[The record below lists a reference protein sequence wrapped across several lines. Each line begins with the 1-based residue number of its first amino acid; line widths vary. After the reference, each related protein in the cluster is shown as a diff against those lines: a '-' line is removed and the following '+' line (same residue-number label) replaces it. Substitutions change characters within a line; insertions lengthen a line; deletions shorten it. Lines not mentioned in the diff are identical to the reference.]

1 MSKSELEMTDRSWA
15 SLLLILF
22 NQYFGGPIPELLLL
36 WVCFIYNIA
45 DFFYYCISVYYE
57 IAKHLKIHM
66 FKIDAK
72 ILEEYRKNKS
82 LNKNASGVLTST
94 IEEEGTMLKSQDL
107 AKDKSQ
113 IKSSPS
119 KSRLKKE
126 KSKNK

>member
-45 DFFYYCISVYYE
+45 DFFYYCVSVYYE
-57 IAKHLKIHM
+57 IAKHLQIHM
-66 FKIDAK
+66 FKIDVS
-72 ILEEYRKNKS
+72 IIEEYRQNLKK
-82 LNKNASGVLTST
+82 
-94 IEEEGTMLKSQDL
+94 LKSGSRVLKNTIVEENSQSE
-107 AKDKSQ
+107 AKTNLDKGN
-113 IKSSPS
+113 KSSPS
-119 KSRLKKE
+119 KSKVKRE